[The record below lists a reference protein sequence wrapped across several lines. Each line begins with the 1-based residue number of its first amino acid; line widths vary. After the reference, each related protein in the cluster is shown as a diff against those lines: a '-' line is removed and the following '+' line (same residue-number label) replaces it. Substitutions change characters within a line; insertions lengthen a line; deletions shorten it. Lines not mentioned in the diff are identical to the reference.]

1 MSEQLIEIRGGSKL
15 SGGRVSIAGS
25 SNQVT
30 KCIIAALLTDEPVLI
45 KGAPDV
51 NERAIVEEMF
61 SAIGGQVE
69 VLDEHTTRLRAKN
82 VDRFEIPAEICLRN
96 RIAILAAGPLLHRF
110 KRAK

>member
-1 MSEQLIEIRGGSKL
+1 MHNRPVSEQLIEICGGSKL

-61 SAIGGQVE
+61 SAIGGQGG
-69 VLDEHTTRLRAKN
+69 DPTPSTFPLRY
-82 VDRFEIPAEICLRN
+82 EIDYIRVYQTPAQQALTK
-96 RIAILAAGPLLHRF
+96 AAAATMPAGR
-110 KRAK
+110 